1 MKFVQRRGRHVRK
14 CCVNVSLSKK
24 KPKISTAKKEIL
36 DKQSWHHIGHDF

>member
-1 MKFVQRRGRHVRK
+1 MCLCQ
-14 CCVNVSLSKK
+14 K